1 MAGVEH
7 WCIQQSRRGILPSHR
22 YLVWLKIDVGKPIE
36 VTEVQFLYLEPLDG
50 SMTLLESV

>member
-22 YLVWLKIDVGKPIE
+22 YLV
-36 VTEVQFLYLEPLDG
+36 
-50 SMTLLESV
+50 